1 MPILINHAATP
12 KIFNPN
18 LVKDTDL
25 QSSHIKSKEKHFE
38 GICHLLNTFNLGKK
52 VTEIIVNGVP
62 LTVSV
67 FSGFHFNTGLATFIN
82 KNGRI
87 VLVNCERID
96 ALIL

>member
-1 MPILINHAATP
+1 MPILINHTANP

-18 LVKDTDL
+18 LVKDTDIQSL
-25 QSSHIKSKEKHFE
+25 QIKNKEKHFE
-38 GICHLLNTFNLGKK
+38 GIWRLLNTFNLGKK

-67 FSGFHFNTGLATFIN
+67 FTGFHFNTGLATFIN

-96 ALIL
+96 AIIL